1 MPKPLPRWCLLGV
14 AVLAGAWLATPALLW
29 ARTLDIVPYPISSV
43 WPAAVR
49 FLRVDRDFPVR
60 EKDEQAGYVLFDYTD
75 GPKPCRASLELIR
88 VTDPEGRDA
97 TRLAV
102 TIPDLPRRYERA
114 LLDKLAAKVRD
125 DQGPPAPP
133 PPKPERPKPD
143 AGAATPPPAT
153 PPVPPLPLPGATP
166 AR

>member
-1 MPKPLPRWCLLGV
+1 MPRPFLRWCFLGS
-14 AVLAGAWLATPALLW
+14 AVLASVLLATPAVLW
-29 ARTLDIVPYPISSV
+29 ARTLDVVPYPITSL

-60 EKDEQAGYVLFDYTD
+60 ERDESAGYVLFDYTD

-102 TIPDLPRRYERA
+102 SIPDLPRRYERVF
-114 LLDKLAAKVRD
+114 LDKLAAKVRSD
-125 DQGPPAPP
+125 LGPPAPP
-133 PPKPERPKPD
+133 PPKAEPPKPD
-143 AGAATPPPAT
+143 AAAPAPPPA
-153 PPVPPLPLPGATP
+153 PQLPPLPPGTTP
-166 AR
+166 VR